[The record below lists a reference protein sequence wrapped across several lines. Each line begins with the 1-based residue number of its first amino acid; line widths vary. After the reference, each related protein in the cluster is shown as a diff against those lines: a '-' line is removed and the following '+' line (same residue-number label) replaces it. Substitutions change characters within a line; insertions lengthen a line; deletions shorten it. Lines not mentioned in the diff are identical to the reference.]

1 MLPKIDMYV
10 VVAGERCVPS
20 VPWLLRKCPF
30 SCKDPT
36 KHIVSTAAL
45 ERDLSSLVLGL
56 VASLSR
62 LFNYSE
68 LQLPHLN
75 RFKSRLSK
83 PVPCA
88 VLSVVSDWIV
98 CF

>member
-10 VVAGERCVPS
+10 VVAGERCVPL
-20 VPWLLRKCPF
+20 VPWLLRKCPY

-45 ERDLSSLVLGL
+45 ERDLFSLVLGL
-56 VASLSR
+56 VTSLSR

-75 RFKSRLSK
+75 RFKSSSANLF
-83 PVPCA
+83 PVQC
-88 VLSVVSDWIV
+88 LVSCLI